1 MIRKLADE
9 WDDEDEDTEHETLNE
24 IIPKVDK
31 EVRNDIST
39 PSGGNDD
46 LVPHLII
53 LPLGSW
59 KYIFLHIRK
68 WECPILHAIFTFV
81 TVCFSFIQSSKISCS
96 NNILF

>member
-39 PSGGNDD
+39 PSGENDD
-46 LVPHLII
+46 LVRTSVDNFTP
-53 LPLGSW
+53 
-59 KYIFLHIRK
+59 
-68 WECPILHAIFTFV
+68 WELEI
-81 TVCFSFIQSSKISCS
+81 
-96 NNILF
+96 